1 MQIWPAI
8 DIRGG
13 RCVRLQQGDYDR
25 ETVFDDNP
33 VNVARQWLE
42 QGAECLHLVDLD
54 GARDGQIV
62 NQTVIAAIVSNVDVP
77 CQLGG
82 GIRDEFSIKTLL
94 GLGVRRLVLGT
105 KAIEDAEWFRQMAQ
119 SYPDQLV
126 LGIDARNG
134 SVATD
139 GWLKT
144 SSTSATELARAFEAD
159 PIAGI
164 VYTDIQR
171 DGMLKGP
178 NLGAMAEMKSA
189 VSCPVIASGG
199 VATRDDVRKLAEV
212 GMDGCIIGRAL
223 YEGRVSLQD
232 ALQAANRDGNEVSN

>member
-33 VNVARQWLE
+33 VDVAQQWVH

-62 NQTVIAAIVSNVDVP
+62 NRTVIAEVVSSVDVP

-82 GIRDEFSIKTLL
+82 GIRDEASIKTLL
-94 GLGVRRLVLGT
+94 DLGVRRLVLGT
-105 KAIEDAEWFRQMAQ
+105 KAIEDADWFRRMAQ
-119 SYPDQLV
+119 NYPDQLV

-144 SSTSATELARAFEAD
+144 SETSAIELAKLFESE
-159 PIAGI
+159 PIVAI
-164 VYTDIQR
+164 VYTDIAR

-178 NLGAMAEMKSA
+178 NFDAMAGMKSA
-189 VSCPVIASGG
+189 VNCPVIASGG
-199 VATRDDVRKLAEV
+199 VATRDDVRQLAEV

-223 YEGRVSLQD
+223 YEGRVSLRD
-232 ALQAANRDGNEVSN
+232 ALAAADPDGNEVRK